1 MGQPHATRRWTLK
14 ARASFRIG
22 HTGLPKLLGGTSHL
36 RHPSLYHRGARG
48 VFGPR
53 SVSTSGGRRRRL
65 FSPALVDHLGIS
77 ENAADYLLDRRPDL
91 PCIDRSRVSVIMAGT
106 VAAGPVRPTP
116 ILTLGHKP
124 EHPSV
129 GAARHHDRVCL
140 SDRSIAV
147 STLGALSVSAP
158 SAPASWTK
166 LSHRLRNTGS
176 YWLRRLDAAVDRARD
191 REAGLATP
199 SGGYRTL
206 SRKRYQ

>member
-1 MGQPHATRRWTLK
+1 M
-14 ARASFRIG
+14 
-22 HTGLPKLLGGTSHL
+22 
-36 RHPSLYHRGARG
+36 
-48 VFGPR
+48 V
-53 SVSTSGGRRRRL
+53 
-65 FSPALVDHLGIS
+65 
-77 ENAADYLLDRRPDL
+77 
-91 PCIDRSRVSVIMAGT
+91 GT

-147 STLGALSVSAP
+147 STLGAFERERALGAGLVDQAQP
-158 SAPASWTK
+158 PVTE
-166 LSHRLRNTGS
+166 HRRLR
-176 YWLRRLDAAVDRARD
+176 LRRLDAAVDRARD